1 MNRVEEIKQQAIRLM
16 ADKGFEAMS
25 LRQLAAAVGMRS
37 GSIYTHYQSKSQLL
51 QDVCCDYQDELM
63 ATWLLQRKRGCP
75 ASEEMLLRFAAVY
88 LGFCHAREAE
98 SRVVNLDF
106 RSLEEPG
113 RSQVAQLRQRHE
125 AELEGI
131 LLQGSRAG
139 AFLLGDPRLTL
150 LGVLALLHGFAAM
163 PSGCA
168 ADHGASMFES
178 CVVALLRMVGVHP
191 PARVI
196 VVAARLYAQIR
207 DGNKAQTMVPPLRS
221 VG

>member
-1 MNRVEEIKQQAIRLM
+1 MSRVEEIKQQAIRLM

-63 ATWLLQRKRGCP
+63 AAWLLQRKRGRP
-75 ASEEMLLRFAAVY
+75 APEELLLRFAAVY
-88 LGFCHAREAE
+88 LGFCHAREDE

-113 RSQVAQLRQRHE
+113 RSQVAELRRRHE
-125 AELEGI
+125 AELADI
-131 LLQGSRAG
+131 LLRGGRAG
-139 AFLLGDPRLTL
+139 TFEIGEFRLTL
-150 LGVLALLHGFAAM
+150 LGVLALLHGFAALAGGRDGL
-163 PSGCA
+163 SA
-168 ADHGASMFES
+168 FES
-178 CVVALLRMVGVHP
+178 CVAALQRVVGMHP
-191 PARVI
+191 SAPAVDR
-196 VVAARLYAQIR
+196 ATGLYVQIR
-207 DGNKAQTMVPPLRS
+207 EGEAMHRIALPLCS